1 MMSQSHAT
9 TSFERYCTNLVGNR
23 NSESRRMKHLTPK
36 IPNSLNRN
44 IPLALHCSVIAT
56 IALEGN
62 RFVRRTTSLS
72 SLLKISVIAAGHHP
86 WNLKTVPPQLHLL
99 IKIRENTKCRRIYT
113 HKNKNMVGSFLS
125 ISMWSAISA
134 FIGTMILI
142 YSAIVVLR
150 LRGVQ
155 IWGAPPPS
163 PASVV

>member
-1 MMSQSHAT
+1 
-9 TSFERYCTNLVGNR
+9 
-23 NSESRRMKHLTPK
+23 
-36 IPNSLNRN
+36 
-44 IPLALHCSVIAT
+44 
-56 IALEGN
+56 
-62 RFVRRTTSLS
+62 
-72 SLLKISVIAAGHHP
+72 
-86 WNLKTVPPQLHLL
+86 VPPQLHLL
-99 IKIRENTKCRRIYT
+99 INVLRTPSAAELS